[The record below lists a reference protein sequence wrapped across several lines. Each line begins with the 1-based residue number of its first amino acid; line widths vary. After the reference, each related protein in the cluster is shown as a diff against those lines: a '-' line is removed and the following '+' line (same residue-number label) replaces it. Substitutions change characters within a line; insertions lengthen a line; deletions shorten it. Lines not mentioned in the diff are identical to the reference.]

1 MNTEFPRV
9 TVKSN
14 GASGLCHVVSVE
26 QAAELLLLDWPV
38 HDGARLKMARQ
49 KCFEAIDGRLP
60 AADARAAFIEAA
72 KEAYIF
78 VDYGIFEW
86 SANAVRSPDGQG
98 PSRPSVAPS
107 ANPVANGLA

>member
-1 MNTEFPRV
+1 MSTAFPRV

-14 GASGLCHVVSVE
+14 GVSGLCHVVSVE

-38 HDGARLKMARQ
+38 HDGAKLKMARQ

-60 AADARAAFIEAA
+60 AAEARAAFIEAA

-78 VDYGIFEW
+78 VDYGIFED
-86 SANAVRSPDGQG
+86 SANVVRSPDGQG
-98 PSRPSVAPS
+98 PLRPSVAPS